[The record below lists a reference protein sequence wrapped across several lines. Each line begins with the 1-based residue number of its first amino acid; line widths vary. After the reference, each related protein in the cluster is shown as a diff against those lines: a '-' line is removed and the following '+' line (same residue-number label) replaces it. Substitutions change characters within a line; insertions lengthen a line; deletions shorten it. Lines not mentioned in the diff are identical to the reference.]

1 MQGYATLAC
10 YIGAFISLN
19 TIVLVIL
26 QVLWISIPL
35 CSQGNLNKK
44 ILYMQKKE
52 VTNKKKSYD
61 EEETHIEKAV
71 HRYTNVF

>member
-1 MQGYATLAC
+1 
-10 YIGAFISLN
+10 
-19 TIVLVIL
+19 
-26 QVLWISIPL
+26 
-35 CSQGNLNKK
+35 
-44 ILYMQKKE
+44 MQKKE